1 MSETPVTLWKF
12 CYEYEQA
19 IETEKVEQRGLRQA
33 TERRRAAEHALIA
46 AMRHCKVEAVRH
58 EGSVVKLQRSITG
71 QGPTRIH
78 VEPMP
83 TSWDVNLPVNP
94 TDDPDDTEVEAM
106 VAGLR
111 DELIRAVKEIGRED
125 AIAAFE
131 AAADEVDPDEI
142 ITAWHAFRPD
152 ADTEPV
158 EVFHGI
164 GSEPGDDE
172 IGRGAEGGDEC

>member
-19 IETEKVEQRGLRQA
+19 IENEKVEQRGLRQA
-33 TERRRAAEHALIA
+33 SERRRAAEHALIA

-83 TSWDVNLPVNP
+83 TSWDVNLPVNLA
-94 TDDPDDTEVEAM
+94 DDPDDTEVEAM
-106 VAGLR
+106 VADLR
-111 DELIRAVKEIGRED
+111 KEFNQAVKEIGLED
-125 AIAAFE
+125 AMAAFE
-131 AAADEVDPDEI
+131 AAAEEVDHDDI

-152 ADTEPV
+152 SDTEPV
-158 EVFHGI
+158 EVCHGI

-172 IGRGAEGGDEC
+172 IGRGEGGDA